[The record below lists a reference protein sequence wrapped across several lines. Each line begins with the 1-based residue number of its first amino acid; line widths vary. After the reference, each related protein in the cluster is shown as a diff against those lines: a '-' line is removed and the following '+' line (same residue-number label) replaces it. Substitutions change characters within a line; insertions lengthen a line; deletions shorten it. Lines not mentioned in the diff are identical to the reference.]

1 MADKLKA
8 EGNAAFAAKDFHKA
22 VECFTQAI
30 DIDPNNH
37 VLYSNRSAS
46 YASLKDF
53 DGALKDASKTTELK
67 PDWGKGWSRKGAAL
81 HGMGDLVGAL
91 DAYEHA
97 LQVEPGNVQAKAGL
111 AAVNDAIRREAEQD
125 GQQPDLG
132 LGQMFND
139 PALIQKLASNPR
151 TSALLADQEFMAKLQ
166 RVKQN
171 PNAIQEELRDPR
183 MMQVI
188 AVLLGIQM
196 GMPENA
202 AQAAASGATEDQ
214 PMPDAPKQ
222 EAAPEPEP
230 EPEPMQEDE
239 DAKAKKEA
247 KEAADKEKELGT
259 QCYKKRDFDG
269 AIEHYSKAWDLYKD
283 ITYLNNLAAA
293 KFEKGDLEGCIK
305 DCERA
310 IEEGREMRA
319 DFKLIAK
326 AFGRIGTAYQKMGD
340 LSKAIEYYQRSLTEH
355 RTPDILSKLRAAEK
369 AKIEAEKQA
378 YIDPAKAEE
387 AREEGN
393 TLFKAADF
401 AGAVK
406 AYSEMIKRSPDD
418 PRGYSNR
425 AAALQKLMSLP
436 EAVKDCDEAI
446 KRDPKFMRA
455 YIRKA
460 QLYLAMKEYSK
471 CLDACEEA
479 TAADTERKHTR
490 EIEDIQ
496 RKCMQAMYSARE
508 GETEEETMARIQR
521 DPELVSIISDPVMQS
536 ILQQAKQNPQ
546 ALNEHMKNPM
556 IGNKIRKLM
565 AAGLYPSLPSPPSE
579 R

>member
-565 AAGLYPSLPSPPSE
+565 AAGII
-579 R
+579 RIG